1 MALAQ
6 YLLVV
11 KKSSKEEAET
21 IMKPLFDDLHQMEK
35 RKIGIRRLYNNYDAH
50 MYMTH
55 QLKYG
60 VSKYVE
66 FVFDNDKYDH
76 RSILMN
82 LLIRDKIIE
91 TDTTSSNDFFR
102 FIDDKVILLL
112 KYEFMWREGDNN
124 SLNDRAIILNL
135 KAINVLRPFPPK
147 DKE

>member
-1 MALAQ
+1 
-6 YLLVV
+6 
-11 KKSSKEEAET
+11 
-21 IMKPLFDDLHQMEK
+21 
-35 RKIGIRRLYNNYDAH
+35 
-50 MYMTH
+50 MYMTY

-91 TDTTSSNDFFR
+91 TDTTSSNDSFR

-112 KYEFMWREGDNN
+112 KHEFLWREEDNN

-135 KAINVLRPFPPK
+135 KAINVLKPFPPK